1 MDDWRLCTRCGLVPG
16 AARDDD
22 PEECL
27 CDDCR
32 RHVEHLGEAAVDLA
46 RLLVRWGR
54 EQRWRGVDAE
64 VLLEAVGLSFALF
77 EARVSG
83 GPDLGGA
90 PQLLHAGL
98 EGDALLLTLASDP
111 TAVWRE
117 AFGSLE
123 SPHHRVPFLVVT
135 EPGPSPADVTLH
147 YWDKRE
153 HAAKTLTFWSG
164 DDQVLEEFE
173 EATGARRWG
182 VPWSVVQVGGLAE
195 GSSGAVEDLCEI
207 AGALGFFP
215 LVGSRDAASGTAT
228 IELAGDMT
236 ELARAELVDTIA
248 SSLACDPLKVSVEPV
263 GRR

>member
-1 MDDWRLCTRCGLVPG
+1 
-16 AARDDD
+16 
-22 PEECL
+22 
-27 CDDCR
+27 
-32 RHVEHLGEAAVDLA
+32 
-46 RLLVRWGR
+46 
-54 EQRWRGVDAE
+54 
-64 VLLEAVGLSFALF
+64 
-77 EARVSG
+77 
-83 GPDLGGA
+83 
-90 PQLLHAGL
+90 
-98 EGDALLLTLASDP
+98 
-111 TAVWRE
+111 
-117 AFGSLE
+117 E

-236 ELARAELVDTIA
+236 ELARAELVATIA
-248 SSLACDPLKVSVEPV
+248 GWLACDPLKVSVAPV
-263 GRR
+263 ARR